1 MFVGSATLLVIR
13 VISRFVLTD
22 ARNKVCFSSTT
33 SSSSSSSSSRGRIG
47 QEQTRIEHKNPH
59 HSLKF
64 KWHQKLDSNSNS
76 SCSSIV
82 VDQNDSSK
90 VVRVVVQ

>member
-13 VISRFVLTD
+13 VISRFVLID
-22 ARNKVCFSSTT
+22 ARNKVCFS